1 MNHPIQDQSL
11 SERFL
16 QVRNQTE
23 KLCQPLLPE
32 DTVVQ
37 PIVDVSPP
45 KWHLAHTSW
54 FFETFRLTRR
64 LYRVQPR
71 QAPCRKANTWQ
82 FRKAFIP

>member
-11 SERFL
+11 CERFL

-54 FFETFRLTRR
+54 FFETFL
-64 LYRVQPR
+64 LQPHLPGY
-71 QAPCRKANTWQ
+71 QVYHPGY
-82 FRKAFIP
+82 AFLFNSY